1 MARMTSELVVKLND
15 QVSGPAGKIAA
26 AMKKATSD
34 LGALKGYKAQTE
46 QLDRLAAAHAAARD
60 KVKAMAVALIA
71 ADAPSKKMQ
80 AAYAAATASVDKLGN
95 KMEWQKARVQA
106 AAQALSSM
114 GVSVNNL
121 AAGENKLRAAIDQTS
136 AAMKRQEAA
145 AARSAARRQALG
157 GLMAGAGIAGAHV
170 AGSVG
175 KKSVVSVA
183 EFDIATRKQRE
194 FTDIS
199 EAAQNKMLLPQ
210 AKKIG
215 QDTQFSNLDIV
226 KAQTKAMQGLP
237 SNITGDLK
245 AEIAQ
250 GIIENVKNYAL
261 VMEADME
268 KASEAIRSYLQATGK
283 DISSKEKALFEANK
297 ATNQLVKMAKLG
309 GMNDDDVQGY
319 LKFAAASGTAAG
331 LTPESMMSIAALAR
345 RGGLRGD
352 EAGTFMR
359 TASSKLVSPTKGGIA
374 ALNAAGID
382 HNKFVKM
389 PDKLDVNGLQGQF
402 RNSMGLEFSKA
413 TRAKLESALS
423 NKDIIGDAGKFKT
436 AVTEAVEGQM
446 PKTKKGGMR
455 PQDRVNVAKAAGTF
469 HKMSAETV
477 DVESLLDS
485 IMQSNMTLAQLNAF
499 FTDKHGGKA
508 AITAKQ
514 REEFIAGRNELR
526 KTGDDPDFA
535 KKKAD
540 NIMGG
545 VGGSYEQ
552 AKGAIDNFIL
562 SIGEANKGL
571 IKFGLEGFSGL
582 LGSFEKLSGTTQQVT
597 SVLAEI
603 AALGAGVYGSA
614 KLLGLITGGGAAA
627 ALTGSATALDASA
640 AALMRAAV
648 AQGAAGVPDGPA
660 KKVSKLPSL
669 LGAGLVAGGVA
680 AVAVG
685 AAVII
690 NDYKPAE
697 PGVTIDNAK
706 PGQEHDT
713 GQRKRKSVNELYR
726 QRMEDFK
733 KIHGDGTDPT
743 EGSPY
748 IPPMASP
755 KPAASATPAAPA
767 AAHKV
772 DTTAVDALK
781 DKSAE
786 AKAEFDTLNTT
797 ANPTVNLSS
806 IMALKTA
813 LVEIDGL
820 MTRIG
825 AKSVSIG
832 SAVAGAKTAAASAA
846 PAGRGR
852 SDVATATANLSR
864 SRETNMQDRSYV

>member
-46 QLDRLAAAHAAARD
+46 QLDRLAAAHTAARD
-60 KVKAMAVALIA
+60 KVKALAAALIA

-309 GMNDDDVQGY
+309 GMSDDDVQGY

-359 TASSKLVSPTKGGIA
+359 TASSKLVSPTKDGIA
-374 ALNAAGID
+374 ALNAAGIN
-382 HNKFVKM
+382 HSKYVKM
-389 PDKLDVNGLQGQF
+389 PDKLGVDGLQGQF

-413 TRAKLESALS
+413 TRAKLESVLAD
-423 NKDIIGDAGKFKT
+423 KDIIGDRGKFTT

-446 PKTKKGGMR
+446 PKTKKGTMR
-455 PQDRVNVAKAAGTF
+455 PADRVNVAKSAGTF

-477 DVESLLDS
+477 DVEALLDN

-514 REEFIAGRNELR
+514 REEFVAGRAELR
-526 KTGDDPDFA
+526 KSGDDPDFA

-540 NIMGG
+540 SIMAG
-545 VGGSYEQ
+545 VGGSFHQ
-552 AKGAIDNFIL
+552 AAGAIDNFVL
-562 SIGEANKGL
+562 NIGKANESL
-571 IKFGLEGFSGL
+571 IKFGLDGFSGTL
-582 LGSFEKLSGTTQQVT
+582 DAFGRLSSTTQQVT
-597 SVLAEI
+597 SVLAGI
-603 AALGAGVYGSA
+603 AALGAGVAGSA

-648 AQGAAGVPDGPA
+648 AQGAGGVPDVV
-660 KKVSKLPSL
+660 KK
-669 LGAGLVAGGVA
+669 GAGTA
-680 AVAVG
+680 AVAAGIAAGVG
-685 AAVII
+685 AAAVAGAAAII
-690 NDYKPAE
+690 VQDYKPAGA
-697 PGVTIDNAK
+697 GVTIDNAK
-706 PGQEHDT
+706 PGQEHDA

-726 QRMEDFK
+726 QRMEEFK
-733 KIHGDGTDPT
+733 KVHGDGSDPT

-748 IPPMASP
+748 IPRIDSSSIDDATT
-755 KPAASATPAAPA
+755 KAGAA
-767 AAHKV
+767 
-772 DTTAVDALK
+772 K
-781 DKSAE
+781 DKLTE
-786 AKAEFDTLNTT
+786 LNQTVT
-797 ANPTVNLSS
+797 PNVNLTSLQELVRLTQS
-806 IMALKTA
+806 AL
-813 LVEIDGL
+813 DNL
-820 MTRIG
+820 MRLG
-825 AKSVSIG
+825 G
-832 SAVAGAKTAAASAA
+832 AAASAKSSVA
-846 PAGRGR
+846 GIGAGGAGRGR
-852 SDVATATANLSR
+852 SDVATATANLTR
-864 SRETNMQDRSYV
+864 SQQTNLQDREFS